1 MNARGH
7 ILVTAVVVAA
17 LIASCTSRRAGEP
30 TTNVPQADQPAVT
43 VILREFEFE
52 PRPLK
57 VKAGKVRF
65 LLINRGSVDHDFHIP
80 SVTSAMEHERDLVTP
95 GRNKVLEVELKPG
108 IYEVVC
114 TVPGHKEA
122 GMIVRL
128 EVSS

>member
-1 MNARGH
+1 MNARGY
-7 ILVTAVVVAA
+7 IFGTAVLTAA
-17 LIASCTSRRAGEP
+17 LITGCTSQRATTP
-30 TTNVPQADQPAVT
+30 TTDTPRADRPAVT

-80 SVTSAMEHERDLVTP
+80 SVMSAMEHEKDLVAP
-95 GRNKVLEVELKPG
+95 GKNKTIEVELKPG
-108 IYEVVC
+108 TYEVVC
-114 TVPGHKEA
+114 TLQGHKDA
-122 GMIVRL
+122 GMVVRL